1 VWTAAGQPA
10 AALLPPPDEPVDFA
24 GVVVFAGEDSFD
36 DDSLGDD
43 SLGEDSFDEDSFDE
57 DPADEDSF
65 DDDEPSEG
73 AFSVPPERLSVR

>member
-1 VWTAAGQPA
+1 MWTAAGQPA
-10 AALLPPPDEPVDFA
+10 AALLPPPDEPVDVA

-36 DDSLGDD
+36 
-43 SLGEDSFDEDSFDE
+43 EDS
-57 DPADEDSF
+57 

>member
-36 DDSLGDD
+36 EDSF
-43 SLGEDSFDEDSFDE
+43 GEDSFGEDPVDEDSF
-57 DPADEDSF
+57 DEDSF